1 MPAYLILNIHVKDPE
16 EYAAYRERS
25 PATVEAYGGTYLV
38 RGGDFEVVEGD
49 WQPERIVV
57 LEFPSA
63 DRAREWYQSPE
74 YQEIAPMRRRAAPSD
89 IVLVEGLA

>member
-1 MPAYLILNIHVKDPE
+1 MPAYLILNIHVKDPD

-25 PATVEAYGGTYLV
+25 PATLDAYGGKYLV

-57 LEFPSA
+57 VEFPSA

-74 YQEIAPMRRRAAPSD
+74 YQEIAPMRQRAAPSD
-89 IVLVEGLA
+89 VVLVEGVS